1 MRPISIG
8 ITTRDRPASLRTCLA
23 SILASLGPGHDVLVF
38 DDASSVPV
46 AGALGDEG
54 TALHVRVIRDDGGPG
69 YIAGRNRMAREARH
83 DIVMLMDD
91 DASLLGAEAIESAV
105 AVLDGDPRAGAVAF
119 AQAERDGRPWPE
131 TMQPGLGRVPA
142 IVPSFIGFAHLLRR
156 DLFLSLDGY
165 RESFV
170 VYGEEKEFCRR
181 LLAAGHHVV
190 YLPHALVAHVQDPAS
205 RDARRHTRYTIRN
218 DCLMSFYNDPWPM
231 AACAL
236 PLQLWR
242 YRRRVA
248 GIAGGDPGGLRWLV
262 GELCRTWPAVRAA
275 RRPSSWETVRRWREL
290 RGGQPY
296 DGAAGA

>member
-1 MRPISIG
+1 
-8 ITTRDRPASLRTCLA
+8 
-23 SILASLGPGHDVLVF
+23 VLVF

-46 AGALGDEG
+46 AAALGAEG
-54 TALHVRVIRDDGGPG
+54 QALDVRVLRDDRGPG
-69 YIAGRNRMAREARH
+69 YIAGRNRLVREARR
-83 DIVMLMDD
+83 DVVLLMDD

-131 TMQPGLGRVPA
+131 AMQPGLGRVPA
-142 IVPSFIGFAHLLRR
+142 IVPSFIGFAHLVRR
-156 DLFLSLDGY
+156 DLFLALGGY

-181 LLAAGHHVV
+181 LLASGQQVV
-190 YLPHALVAHVQDPAS
+190 YLPDALVAHVQDPES
-205 RDARRHTRYTIRN
+205 RDARRHARYTIRN
-218 DCLMSFYNDPWPM
+218 DCLMSLYNDPWPM

-242 YRRRVA
+242 YRRRSA
-248 GIAGGDPGGLRWLV
+248 GIAGGNPGGFRWLF
-262 GELCRTWPAVRAA
+262 GELRRAWPDVRAS